1 MIELSGLRPGID
13 IEIKFTGPRPGE
25 KLFEELFYDKEKHIP
40 TKHPK
45 IMRFTGKPPSYESI
59 ASFFSQIKPLLH
71 NGDSRL
77 LKSRLQKIIPE
88 YTPQA

>member
-25 KLFEELFYDKEKHIP
+25 KLFEELFYDRERHIP

-59 ASFFSQIKPLLH
+59 ASFFSQIKLLLH
-71 NGDSRL
+71 NGDPRL
-77 LKSRLQKIIPE
+77 LKSRLQQIIPE
-88 YTPQA
+88 YTPQG